1 MSNLSQHFSG
11 VAAKY
16 LSHVDATP
24 KSNQHEIGSN
34 AFARI
39 LGLPGASKVPFQGTL
54 LYLSDNDETPLR
66 AQSLLTWY
74 DTRLGNP
81 SRASEYRLYYQ
92 TNPVTQRMT
101 AGDFCVVA
109 VKPDNTLLLVI
120 TPAGSTA
127 EHQIRWLFGI
137 GELPRQGFDVKAV
150 DARREVHL
158 IEATILEDLGL
169 EVRRDDE
176 QWLDLITQRY
186 GESFPT
192 TSEFSLFARETCP
205 VHPHPLDD
213 PDETLLFWMEHE
225 EMLFRTLERKI
236 VQHQLDRGF
245 DSVDHF
251 VSFSLS
257 VQNRRKSRVG
267 YALEHHLAAVFNAN
281 YLQFGRQ
288 VVTEHKTTAD
298 FLFPGHA
305 QYHDPAYPSHRLLML
320 ASKSSCKDRWRQALA
335 EAQRIRRK
343 HLFTL
348 EAGISE
354 HQTNEMRAHELQL
367 VVPKMIHGAYL
378 AGQQAWLM
386 SLADLI
392 REVKDRATGL

>member
-1 MSNLSQHFSG
+1 MSNLSQHVSG

-39 LGLPGASKVPFQGTL
+39 LGSPGANKVTFQGTL
-54 LYLSDNDETPLR
+54 LYLTDQDESPLK

-81 SRASEYRLYYQ
+81 SRSAEYRLYYQ
-92 TNPVTQRMT
+92 SNPVTQRMT

-109 VKPDNTLLLVI
+109 IKPDNTLLLVI

-137 GELPRQGFDVKAV
+137 GELPKQGFEVKAV
-150 DARREVHL
+150 DAHREVHL
-158 IEATILEDLGL
+158 IEATILEALGL

-192 TSEFSLFARETCP
+192 TSEFSHFARETSP
-205 VHPHPLDD
+205 LGPHPLDE
-213 PDETLLFWMEHE
+213 PDETLLHWMEHE
-225 EMLFRTLERKI
+225 EMLFRTLERKM
-236 VQHQLDRGF
+236 VQRQLDLGF

-251 VSFSLS
+251 VAFSLS

-267 YALEHHLAAVFNAN
+267 YALEHHLAAVFQAN
-281 YLQFGRQ
+281 NLQFGRQ
-288 VVTEHKTTAD
+288 VVTEHRATAD

-305 QYHDPAYPSHRLLML
+305 QYHDPTYPSDKLLML
-320 ASKSSCKDRWRQALA
+320 ASKSSCKDRWRQALT
-335 EAQRIRRK
+335 EAQRIPVK

-354 HQTNEMRAHELQL
+354 HQTNEMRAHALQL
-367 VVPKMIHGAYL
+367 VVPKMIHAAYL
-378 AGQQAWLM
+378 PPQQAWLM

-392 REVKDRATGL
+392 HEIKLRA